1 MDKNEKKEIMYKEI
15 DLIQNCITR
24 MAQNSFMVK
33 GWLISLVAVVFA
45 LLPEKFDIYI
55 LCVVGCVI
63 VLVFWYLDAFSLKWK
78 SYIE

>member
-63 VLVFWYLDAFSLKWK
+63 VLVFWYLDAFSLK
-78 SYIE
+78 